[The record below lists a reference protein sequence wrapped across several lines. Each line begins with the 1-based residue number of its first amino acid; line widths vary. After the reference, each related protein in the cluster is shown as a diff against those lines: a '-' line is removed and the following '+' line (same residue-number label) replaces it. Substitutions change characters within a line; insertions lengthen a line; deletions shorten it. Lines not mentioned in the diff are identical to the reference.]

1 MCRFER
7 LPLQF
12 RLSSSTS
19 RRRQAFTQQ
28 PAMTTNSPTCSGC
41 AFFRQIHCLVEPVVH
56 DTTPNR
62 PACRHFLRKEHA
74 HTLGRPGLKF
84 PQLQAQQEAQL
95 PAIAK
100 ELRNAR

>member
-1 MCRFER
+1 
-7 LPLQF
+7 
-12 RLSSSTS
+12 
-19 RRRQAFTQQ
+19 
-28 PAMTTNSPTCSGC
+28 
-41 AFFRQIHCLVEPVVH
+41 VH

-62 PACRHFLRKEHA
+62 PACRHFLRIEHA

>member
-1 MCRFER
+1 
-7 LPLQF
+7 
-12 RLSSSTS
+12 
-19 RRRQAFTQQ
+19 
-28 PAMTTNSPTCSGC
+28 MTTNSPTCSGC
-41 AFFRQIHCLVEPVVH
+41 TFFRETNLGYQCFVEPVAH
-56 DTTPNR
+56 DTLPKR